1 MSCIPLIFARPFQSI
16 HFSLGNIAYTCLYA
30 SPLTT
35 SIGTL
40 SSACSPPVSLGTA
53 SSPSVP
59 LARVCLDGQ
68 RRSHRK
74 RLLEDVQ
81 GSCLKK

>member
-1 MSCIPLIFARPFQSI
+1 MSRIPLIFTRPFQSI

-35 SIGTL
+35 SAL
-40 SSACSPPVSLGTA
+40 SAQPVFFPPVSLGTA

-59 LARVCLDGQ
+59 LARVCLNGQ

-74 RLLEDVQ
+74 CLLEDVQ